1 MMSKHADTVPH
12 QNDDPTSKNN
22 FDLEQWKQHK
32 QQELEET
39 FQQLNS
45 ATLGSVQD
53 PDQFRSYLDLQA
65 QLPGLSVSNALL
77 VLTQRDQPIRELATY
92 NEWKD
97 RGRAVRRGEN
107 GFKTLASVTYTRANG
122 SEGTSFK
129 VSRLFDIAQTQGSE
143 QVITPKQSID
153 RSTLIRAMVE
163 QSPVEMIIQDSVDQ
177 AQGALYDP
185 TKNKILVRNDLPDV
199 QAVEV
204 LAREMALATL
214 NYLNSPGSGEGKA
227 FISECTTYLI
237 SKYYEQENLSLNSE
251 PIQPLAE
258 SKNPTEI
265 RAVLNQIRQS
275 FNLLRH
281 RIDRGLNEAIQEAP
295 KPARKHLEH
304 ER

>member
-1 MMSKHADTVPH
+1 MSEHTDTVPH

-39 FQQLNS
+39 FQQLNL

-53 PDQFRSYLDLQA
+53 PDKFRSYLDLQA
-65 QLPGLSVSNALL
+65 QMPGLSVSNALL
-77 VLTQRDQPIRELATY
+77 VLAQRDQPIRDLATY

-107 GFKTLASVTYTRANG
+107 GFRTLASVTYTRSDG

-129 VSRLFDIAQTQGSE
+129 VSRLFDIAQTQGPE
-143 QVITPKQSID
+143 QAITPKQPIE
-153 RSTLIRAMVE
+153 REFLIRVMVE
-163 QSPVEMIIQDSVDQ
+163 QSPVEMVIQDSVDQ
-177 AQGALYDP
+177 AQGAHYDP
-185 TKNKILVRNDLPDV
+185 TKNKILVRNDLPDD

-214 NYLNSPGSGEGKA
+214 NYLNSPSHGEEKT
-227 FISECTTYLI
+227 FISECTAYLI
-237 SKYYEQENLSLNSE
+237 SKYYGQENTSPHLD
-251 PIQPLAE
+251 PIQLL
-258 SKNPTEI
+258 SGSNNPTEI

-281 RIDRGLNEAIQEAP
+281 RIDRGLNEPVQETP

>member
-1 MMSKHADTVPH
+1 MSKHADTIPH

-22 FDLEQWKQHK
+22 FDMEQWKQHK
-32 QQELEET
+32 QQELEVT

-45 ATLGSVQD
+45 ATLGIVQD
-53 PDQFRSYLDLQA
+53 PDKFRSYLDLQA

-77 VLTQRDQPIRELATY
+77 VLVQRDQPIRELATY

-107 GFKTLASVTYTRANG
+107 GFRTLVSVSYTRADG

-129 VSRLFDIAQTQGSE
+129 VSRLFDIAQTQGPE
-143 QVITPKQSID
+143 QAITPKQLIE
-153 RSTLIRAMVE
+153 RAFLIRVMVE
-163 QSPVEMIIQDSVDQ
+163 QSPVEMVIQDSVDY
-177 AQGALYDP
+177 AQGAHYDP
-185 TKNKILVRNDLPDV
+185 TINKILVRNDLPDD
-199 QAVEV
+199 QTVEV

-214 NYLNSPGSGEGKA
+214 SYVNSPSHGEEKT
-227 FISECTTYLI
+227 FICGCTAYLI
-237 SKYYEQENLSLNSE
+237 SRCYGQENNSLHLD
-251 PIQPLAE
+251 PIQPL
-258 SKNPTEI
+258 SGLKNPTEI

-281 RIDRGLNEAIQEAP
+281 RIDRGMNEPVHETP
-295 KPARKHLEH
+295 KPARKYLEH